1 MPSDLSSSSPY
12 PATTGHYHPDL
23 FVCFTFIWHFNH
35 TCIFLY
41 TRLKMCLYVLNLD
54 TDSNSM
60 DVFAAFGGRWS
71 VLIHETLIHFIFIHN
86 LISHYMKE
94 PPFIYQCVCYGQLGH
109 VISTTINST
118 AMSSC
123 AYVLQF
129 LWGMYLKGRLLV
141 CSRAREQAYAGSQ
154 EPTVKSSKM
163 LSTGF

>member
-1 MPSDLSSSSPY
+1 
-12 PATTGHYHPDL
+12 
-23 FVCFTFIWHFNH
+23 
-35 TCIFLY
+35 
-41 TRLKMCLYVLNLD
+41 
-54 TDSNSM
+54 
-60 DVFAAFGGRWS
+60 
-71 VLIHETLIHFIFIHN
+71 
-86 LISHYMKE
+86 MKE

-109 VISTTINST
+109 VISTAINST

-141 CSRAREQAYAGSQ
+141 CSRAREQAYASSQ